1 MCGIAGFL
9 DASAASAAAEAMARV
24 EAMTG
29 AIAHRGPDDSG
40 TFVDAEAGIAL
51 GHRRLSIIDLSPLGH
66 QPMTSADG
74 RFVITYN
81 GEVYNFAELRAEL
94 DALGHR
100 FRGGS
105 DTEVML
111 AAFLAWGVERAV
123 TRFVGMFAIGL
134 WDGRRGRSTSSATA
148 SASSRCTGAATA
160 AWCCSD
166 RSSRR

>member
-1 MCGIAGFL
+1 VCGIAGFL
-9 DASAASAAAEAMARV
+9 DASAAATAADATARV
-24 EAMTG
+24 EAMCR

-40 TFVDAEAGIAL
+40 TFVDAAAGVAL

-81 GEVYNFAELRAEL
+81 GEVYNFAALRAEL
-94 DALGHR
+94 VALGHR

-111 AAFLAWGVERAV
+111 AAFVAG
-123 TRFVGMFAIGL
+123 GL
-134 WDGRRGRSTSSATA
+134 
-148 SASSRCTGAATA
+148 
-160 AWCCSD
+160 
-166 RSSRR
+166 